1 MRLLTGFKWLMTRS
15 KMDSSV
21 NSVMDFKRSISFKVR
36 NCWTNL
42 NEGTFHYGDLRNMGY
57 YDLRKGLGSINK
69 RP

>member
-1 MRLLTGFKWLMTRS
+1 
-15 KMDSSV
+15 MDSSV